1 MPKTTYKWR
10 EPGSLKQATAQL
22 VDANGGPQPA
32 AEGCRVTAGMLFKYT
47 DPNDENRLRFMPAD
61 IVRGLERR
69 CDDPIVTRFLA
80 AEAGH
85 VLIRLDLP
93 KDIAALPSALADA
106 AAEASDVYRVASQCL
121 EDGKVAPG
129 EAAKLVEEIDQAI
142 EAFAAMRTL
151 VARLREDGEG
161 D

>member
-1 MPKTTYKWR
+1 MPSHTYKWR

-22 VDANGGPQPA
+22 IDANGGPQCA

-47 DPNDENRLRFMPAD
+47 DPNDENRLRFMPVD
-61 IVRGLERR
+61 IVRGLEQR
-69 CDDPIVTRFLA
+69 CGDPVVTRFLA

-93 KDIAALPSALADA
+93 DDVAGLPSALAEA
-106 AAEASDVYRVASQCL
+106 AAEASDVYKVAAQCL
-121 EDGKVAPG
+121 EDGKVEPG
-129 EAAKLVEEIDQAI
+129 EAAKLVEEIDEAI

-151 VARLREDGEG
+151 VARLRRDGEG
-161 D
+161 A

>member
-1 MPKTTYKWR
+1 MPKNTYKWR

-22 VDANGGPQPA
+22 IDANGGPQGA

-47 DPNDENRLRFMPAD
+47 DPNDENRLRFMPVD
-61 IVRGLERR
+61 IVRGLERV
-69 CDDPIVTRFLA
+69 CGDPVVTRFLA

-93 KDIAALPSALADA
+93 DDVAGLPKALAQA
-106 AAEASDVYRVASQCL
+106 AAEASDVYKVAAQCL
-121 EDGKVAPG
+121 EDGNVEPG
-129 EAAKLVEEIDQAI
+129 EAATLVAEIDQAM

-151 VARLREDGEG
+151 VARLREDGEVA
-161 D
+161 